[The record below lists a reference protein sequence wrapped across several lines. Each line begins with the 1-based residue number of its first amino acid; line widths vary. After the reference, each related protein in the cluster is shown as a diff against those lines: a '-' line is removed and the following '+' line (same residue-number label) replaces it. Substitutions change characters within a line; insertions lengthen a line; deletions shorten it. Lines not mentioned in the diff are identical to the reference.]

1 MIESMTPE
9 QEQEMLRYRDEWMRN
24 GLSTE
29 PCDPA
34 VMRSAVS
41 SLYDTHGLP
50 AVPVIC
56 MDSPFGCLIARAI
69 ICNKGGGKTMENLE
83 ENLRANLEENLREN
97 LWENLWVSLRANLRE
112 NLGENLWENLCISL
126 RANLR
131 ENLEENLRANLE
143 ENLREKKTSGPTSGK
158 TSRKTS
164 GKKNLGANLW
174 GNLWVSLGENLRE
187 NLGVNLWENLG
198 ENLWENLRGGGIYGY
213 PSLLGNHDVGWL
225 AFYEFPVKLGH
236 DYPKELIEKLT
247 ATVNYAKSCG
257 VLYAYKN
264 LAIVSNRPSVLNRD
278 AAGRLHSET
287 GMAMQFRDGYGFYAW
302 HGVRVPAKWI
312 EDRANLD
319 PNEVIKVSNVEQRA
333 AGAAICGWQKMLSV
347 LKQRVIDRHP
357 NPEIGSLIELS
368 LPGLDRPGRF
378 LKAQCPRNGMICE
391 GVPYVSDIDG
401 LPIETAIAAQAWR
414 LGDAAAEFQISPKR
428 T

>member
-97 LWENLWVSLRANLRE
+97 LGENLWENLWVSLRSNLRE
-112 NLGENLWENLCISL
+112 NLGENLWENLWVSFRVSL
-126 RANLR
+126 RANLW
-131 ENLEENLRANLE
+131 ENLEENLR
-143 ENLREKKTSGPTSGK
+143 EN
-158 TSRKTS
+158 
-164 GKKNLGANLW
+164 
-174 GNLWVSLGENLRE
+174 LGENLRE
-187 NLGVNLWENLG
+187 NLWVSLRENLKENLWENLGENLG

>member
-1 MIESMTPE
+1 
-9 QEQEMLRYRDEWMRN
+9 
-24 GLSTE
+24 
-29 PCDPA
+29 
-34 VMRSAVS
+34 
-41 SLYDTHGLP
+41 
-50 AVPVIC
+50 
-56 MDSPFGCLIARAI
+56 
-69 ICNKGGGKTMENLE
+69 MENLR

-97 LWENLWVSLRANLRE
+97 LWVSLRENLKENLWENLGENLGENLSENIWVSLGANLRE
-112 NLGENLWENLCISL
+112 NLGENLGANLWVSL
-126 RANLR
+126 RANLK
-131 ENLEENLRANLE
+131 ENL
-143 ENLREKKTSGPTSGK
+143 S
-158 TSRKTS
+158 
-164 GKKNLGANLW
+164 
-174 GNLWVSLGENLRE
+174 
-187 NLGVNLWENLG
+187 
-198 ENLWENLRGGGIYGY
+198 GIYGY

-225 AFYEFPVKLGH
+225 ALYEFPVKLGH